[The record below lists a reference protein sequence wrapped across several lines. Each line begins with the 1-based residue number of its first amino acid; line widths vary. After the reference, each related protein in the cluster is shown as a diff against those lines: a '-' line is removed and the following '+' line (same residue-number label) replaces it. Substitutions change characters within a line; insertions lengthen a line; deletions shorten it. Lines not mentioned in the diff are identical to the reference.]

1 MNEKRTIINTEK
13 APAAIGPYSQGIEV
27 ASWLFV
33 SGQLGMQP
41 ETGELVSS
49 DFAPQARRA
58 LENLR
63 QIVLAAGCDLNCV
76 TAVDVF
82 VTDMGNFAEFNEI
95 YTEYFSEHRPA
106 RAVVE
111 VSALPKDAKVEIK
124 CIACRGR

>member
-1 MNEKRTIINTEK
+1 MECNVIQTDR
-13 APAAIGPYSQGIEV
+13 APAAIGPYSQGIAA

-41 ETGELVSS
+41 ETGELISS

-63 QIVLAAGCDLNCV
+63 QIVLAAGCDLNRV

-124 CIACRGR
+124 CIAYRGPI

>member
-1 MNEKRTIINTEK
+1 MECNVIQTDR
-13 APAAIGPYSQGIEV
+13 APAAIGPYSQGIAA

-49 DFAPQARRA
+49 DFASQARRA

-63 QIVLAAGCDLNCV
+63 QIVLAAGCDLNRV

-124 CIACRGR
+124 CIAYCGPI

>member
-1 MNEKRTIINTEK
+1 MKCKVVQTDR
-13 APAAIGPYSQGIEV
+13 APAAIGPYSQGI
-27 ASWLFV
+27 AATPWLFV
-33 SGQLGMQP
+33 SGQLGIQP

-49 DFAPQARRA
+49 DFAPQARQA

-63 QIVLAAGCDLNCV
+63 QIVLAAGSDLNQV

-82 VTDMGNFAEFNEI
+82 VTNIENFAEFNKI

-111 VSALPKDAKVEIK
+111 VSALPKGACVEIK
-124 CIACRGR
+124 CIAVCMSN